1 MFSKLNRSKST
12 IAAVASLLA
21 LAVCSTALANP
32 SNKWR
37 LQFSGDAKSSGVI
50 VLKLMPIGSDPFNV
64 EIEVPDNTSEN
75 HVAKIVTETLK
86 DKLPSDVYHVE
97 RDDGE
102 DVLIKAHRGAA
113 HFDLH
118 IVSNSVKH
126 VRINPDR
133 E

>member
-1 MFSKLNRSKST
+1 MRPSSVMALATS
-12 IAAVASLLA
+12 IVA
-21 LAVCSTALANP
+21 LAVCATALANP

-37 LQFSGDAKSSGVI
+37 LQFSGSARSAGVI
-50 VLKLMPIGSDPFNV
+50 VLKLSPVAGDPITV

-75 HVAKIVTETLK
+75 HVAKIVTETLQQQ
-86 DKLPSDVYHVE
+86 LPSDGFHVE

-102 DVLIKAHRGAA
+102 DVLIKKRHGTAN
-113 HFDLH
+113 FDLA
-118 IVSNSVKH
+118 IVSNSVEH